1 MFFLYVLQ
9 NVDLLGLH
17 IIQKGTVKISYEKD
31 LVKITNASSLVSE
44 NQEYDLVQNNRI
56 ISVKKPEG
64 SYFGEWT
71 LLGEQISSL
80 KITAVG
86 EVVCA
91 VLTKEK
97 FDLVAGPLEKL
108 PQDYNKYVLI
118 LFTIRS

>member
-1 MFFLYVLQ
+1 M
-9 NVDLLGLH
+9 
-17 IIQKGTVKISYEKD
+17 
-31 LVKITNASSLVSE
+31 TNASSLVSE
-44 NQEYDLVQNNRI
+44 NQEDELVQNNHI

-97 FDLVAGPLEKL
+97 FDLVVGPLEKL
-108 PQDYNKYVLI
+108 PQDYSKYVLI
-118 LFTIRS
+118 LLSIRS